1 MMNSKRVIAV
11 DGGQSHSL
19 AVVADETGRVLG
31 AGKGGPANHFLEPGG
46 EARFRR
52 SMSDCIGA
60 ACALAGMST
69 QRVDASYYALT
80 GVHAQM
86 PAILQTIAPS
96 DKQTVAG
103 DKDASLVGGTLER
116 PAVLVLAGTG
126 AIACGLDRAG
136 HEVMTGGWGYL
147 MGDEGSASWIAPR
160 ALSAA
165 TQAVDGRGPATSLV
179 QLIPRHFGVESLRAL
194 HPLIYTQQIDRVR
207 LAGLTRVV
215 GEAAQAGDAVARELM
230 AEAGRYLAAAALV
243 VLRALALAGAPVTI
257 TSAGGVFKAGV
268 VIVEPMM
275 VRIHEAFPLAHYE
288 PPRFP
293 PVIGALF
300 LALRSIGV
308 EIDASVVANVIS
320 SRVVWENRK

>member
-1 MMNSKRVIAV
+1 MYSKRVIAV

-19 AVVADETGRVLG
+19 AVVADGTGRVLG

-52 SMSDCIGA
+52 SMNDCIGA
-60 ACALAGMST
+60 ACAAAGVPT

-86 PAILQTIAPS
+86 LAILEEIAPS

-126 AIACGLDRAG
+126 AISCGLDRAG
-136 HEVMTGGWGYL
+136 REVMTGGWGYL

-179 QLIPRHFGVESLRAL
+179 QLIPRHFGVESLHVL

-207 LAGLTRVV
+207 LAGLARVA
-215 GEAAQAGDAVARELM
+215 GEAAQSGDEVAKELM
-230 AEAGRYLAAAALV
+230 AEAGRHLAAAARV
-243 VLRALALAGAPVTI
+243 VLRELALADMPVII
-257 TSAGGVFKAGV
+257 TSAGGVFKAGA
-268 VIVEPMM
+268 VIIEPMM
-275 VRIHEAFPLAHYE
+275 ARIHEEFPLAYYE

-300 LALRSIGV
+300 LALQSIGV
-308 EIDASVVANVIS
+308 EIDAGLVANVIS
-320 SRVVWENRK
+320 SRAVWENRK